1 MCGEKTSDPCELD
14 GLLKK
19 MLGNLVI
26 YRPREFVERELSD
39 KVCFNRLL
47 KAFNLDI

>member
-1 MCGEKTSDPCELD
+1 MITTCFSLAEACQTA
-14 GLLKK
+14 
-19 MLGNLVI
+19 
-26 YRPREFVERELSD
+26 RPREFVERELSD